1 MPNQPE
7 LVQQNVPLAREPQ
20 RSQKGGFNVKRKRYD
35 YVIVG
40 GGSAGCVL
48 ANRLSKDPNIEVLLL
63 EAGPRDNNPLI
74 HAPIGVEIISGRYDW
89 PYCTV
94 PQKYCQN
101 RKIPFP
107 QARILGGGGSINAQI
122 FLRGTPTDY
131 DEWATRHKCDGWS
144 FKEIQPY
151 FLRSEENERL
161 SAPWHGV
168 DGPLG
173 VSDLP
178 QLHPLTKAFIKAGQE
193 FGLPYNGDFNGK
205 TLFGVGPYQTT
216 TRNRRRCSTAVGYL
230 SPVLSRPNLTVKT
243 GVLTTRIVIEDKR
256 AVGVDVVESKKQL
269 RYNAER
275 EVIITA
281 GAIGSP
287 KLLMLSGI
295 GDPQKLKELG
305 IEVKVPLPAV
315 GQNLHDHYEV
325 SIIYELNQFMSMD
338 KYRNIIGMLMVL
350 LEYFIFRR
358 GLATSTGIEG
368 GAFNYADKNAQIPN
382 IQFHLIPAVINPKKE
397 LRPGYGCT
405 LTSIFVRPRSRG
417 SVRLASSDPNQV
429 PLIDPNYLAND
440 YDLEMNVEGLRQ
452 SREIMAQPSM
462 TRFVK
467 REYTYNETLKS
478 KEDLMRYVRQ
488 FGCSSFHPVG
498 TCKMG
503 QDNNAVVSPKLKVWG
518 VENLR
523 VCDSSVMPRIV
534 SSNTQGPT
542 VMIAEKASDLIL
554 GLI

>member
-1 MPNQPE
+1 M
-7 LVQQNVPLAREPQ
+7 
-20 RSQKGGFNVKRKRYD
+20 
-35 YVIVG
+35 
-40 GGSAGCVL
+40 AGCVL

-74 HAPIGVEIISGRYDW
+74 HIPIGAEIIPSRYDW
-89 PYCTV
+89 QYSTV

-101 RKIPFP
+101 RKMPLT
-107 QARILGGGGSINAQI
+107 QARILGGGGSINGQV
-122 FLRGTPTDY
+122 FMRGTPTDY

-151 FLRSEENERL
+151 FLRSEDNERL

-168 DGPLG
+168 DGPLA

-193 FGLPYNGDFNGK
+193 FGLPYNGDFNGE

-243 GVLTTRIVIEDKR
+243 GVLTTRIVMEGKR

-295 GDPQKLKELG
+295 GDPQHLRKIGIDVKL
-305 IEVKVPLPAV
+305 PLPAV
-315 GQNLHDHYEV
+315 GQNLHDHYGV
-325 SIIYELNQFMSMD
+325 DISYELTQSMSMD
-338 KYRNIIGMLMVL
+338 KYRNIIGMLMVG

-358 GLATSTGIEG
+358 GLATSAGTQG
-368 GAFNYADKNAQIPN
+368 GAFSYADKNAQIPDM
-382 IQFHLIPAVINPKKE
+382 QFNFTPAIPNLGDV
-397 LRPGYGCT
+397 RPGYGCT
-405 LTSIFVRPRSRG
+405 LNSYFVRPRSRG

-429 PLIDPNYLAND
+429 PLIDPNCLADD
-440 YDLEMNVEGLRQ
+440 YDLEMSIEGLRQ

-462 TRFVK
+462 ARLVK
-467 REYTYNETLKS
+467 REYAYNETLKS

-488 FGCSSFHPVG
+488 FGYAYLHPVG

-503 QDNNAVVSPKLKVWG
+503 QDDNAVVSPKLKVWG

-523 VCDSSVMPRIV
+523 VCDASVMPRIV
-534 SSNTQGPT
+534 SSNTQAPT
-542 VMIAEKASDLIL
+542 VMIAERASDLIL